1 MFFVCVQSSWSVC
14 GWVCFESCYHHIII
28 THYKLRFAESMR
40 VRDLRSQLMK
50 LGLGNEEVMKMLDKT
65 ELEATLARLTQ
76 HKETMEMYNDIE
88 SYWQETLMWFLMVCY
103 ENIYTVMIGF
113 VIFLVVFVIPRD
125 YLVGVR
131 LFVYDYVTGYIFPIK
146 SKVKALR
153 KSWKYGLYFSFCCL
167 LLAMVI
173 EVYEMTIHITM
184 PLGWVLPSTFLVFY
198 SKFLSHN
205 LVHPPLY

>member
-1 MFFVCVQSSWSVC
+1 
-14 GWVCFESCYHHIII
+14 
-28 THYKLRFAESMR
+28 
-40 VRDLRSQLMK
+40 
-50 LGLGNEEVMKMLDKT
+50 MLDKT

-184 PLGWVLPSTFLVFY
+184 PLGWVLPSSSSIRNFFPTTLYIPLSINMIKKDLPSYGMNIGPQITVMACRY
-198 SKFLSHN
+198 VRDKFEN
-205 LVHPPLY
+205 LGAKDVMEYRERRRAGGTERQQ